1 MPKTKIVCTLGPST
15 DEDGVLE
22 QCIAQGMNVARFNF
36 SHGDHEIHQ
45 KRVDE
50 FQEIQKKCNKP
61 LAMLLDTKGPEIRLG
76 NFVNG
81 KVSLKAGQA
90 FELTTKDVMGDETIS
105 HVSYQDLPKEVEEG
119 TRILINDGLVE
130 MRVEEVRETSVICR
144 VENDSVLSN
153 YKGVNIPE
161 IHLNIPYLS
170 EQDKSDL
177 IFGINQDFDFIAASF
192 VRTAQDIRDL
202 RSFLHENG
210 GDGILI
216 IAKIENRE
224 GVENIDEIIEVSDGI
239 MIARGDMGV
248 ELPEEEV
255 PVLQKMIIN
264 KVYEAGKQ
272 VITATQMLESMI
284 TNPRPTRA
292 EVTDVANAIYD
303 GTSAIMLSGETAAGK
318 FPVDAVATM
327 VRIAENIEKHIHYKK
342 RFFHRGRL
350 ENPDIT
356 DAVCHA
362 TCTTAYDLGASAI
375 IAVTKTGRAAK
386 MISRFRPACPI
397 LGGTTSRRVWRQL
410 AMSWGV
416 KPLLLEEKVDVLEL
430 FSHAVEQG
438 KKEEMLKDGDLA
450 VITSGVPLGQSG
462 TTNMMKVVKV

>member
-15 DEDGVLE
+15 DKDGILE

-45 KRVDE
+45 KRIDE
-50 FQEIQKKCNKP
+50 FREIQKKCNKP

-76 NFVNG
+76 NFAAG

-90 FELTTKDVMGDETIS
+90 FELTTEDVMGDETIS
-105 HVSYQDLPKEVEEG
+105 HVSYQDLPKEVEVG

-130 MRVEEVRETSVICR
+130 MRVEEVRETSVVCR
-144 VENDSVLSN
+144 VENDSILSN

-161 IHLNIPYLS
+161 LHLNIPYLS

-210 GDGILI
+210 GDGILV

-255 PVLQKMIIN
+255 PVLQKMIIS

-318 FPVDAVATM
+318 FPVEAVSTM
-327 VRIAENIEKHIHYKK
+327 VRIAENIEKHINYKK

-416 KPLLLEEKVDVLEL
+416 KPLLLEEKIDVLEL

-438 KKEEMLKDGDLA
+438 KKEELLKDGDLA